1 MLLTIPMILEERF
14 KQKCKELKKRVLEV
28 EESNEIATIALSR
41 TLASIRRLRLEYSI
55 LLERL
60 EDRAKQIPDGIVSF
74 EEMACPPTP
83 TILDDSLIKSKNG
96 SKKGSKS
103 KSKTTGSG
111 SGSGSGANASGSG
124 GSGGGSGNGSGGSP
138 SDVASTTMGKQKARD
153 PDLPKRPTNAYLIFC
168 ELEKERIKLGDPNA
182 SDISR
187 SMTEAWRNLS
197 EEDRRPYFKLYEED
211 RIRYQREMT
220 EYHQRKEGGEPELKK
235 QKIEQKEQPE
245 ETEQQQE
252 EPQEGEPQA
261 EEQEEE
267 EEPQPE
273 EALVVDTEPT
283 EPVEVPASSP
293 APIVSEQETVP
304 PTEIEVDT
312 EVTSEPEVE
321 PETEASA
328 TPAAAVV
335 VAPTDTEA
343 AINTETTEGSEA
355 PQSESKD
362 EPMN

>member
-83 TILDDSLIKSKNG
+83 TILDDSLIKSKMDL
-96 SKKGSKS
+96 KGSKS

-168 ELEKERIKLGDPNA
+168 ELK
-182 SDISR
+182 
-187 SMTEAWRNLS
+187 
-197 EEDRRPYFKLYEED
+197 
-211 RIRYQREMT
+211 
-220 EYHQRKEGGEPELKK
+220 RKELNWVIQMPV
-235 QKIEQKEQPE
+235 
-245 ETEQQQE
+245 TYQE
-252 EPQEGEPQA
+252 
-261 EEQEEE
+261 
-267 EEPQPE
+267 
-273 EALVVDTEPT
+273 V
-283 EPVEVPASSP
+283 
-293 APIVSEQETVP
+293 
-304 PTEIEVDT
+304 
-312 EVTSEPEVE
+312 
-321 PETEASA
+321 
-328 TPAAAVV
+328 
-335 VAPTDTEA
+335 
-343 AINTETTEGSEA
+343 
-355 PQSESKD
+355 
-362 EPMN
+362 